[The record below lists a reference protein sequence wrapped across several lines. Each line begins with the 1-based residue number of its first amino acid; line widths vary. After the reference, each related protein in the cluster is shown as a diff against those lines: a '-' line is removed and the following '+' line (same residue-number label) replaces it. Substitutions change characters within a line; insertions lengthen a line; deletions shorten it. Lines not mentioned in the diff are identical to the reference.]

1 MGTHSKYTCTHKCEH
16 SQINKQGSRNK
27 NYANIPPWTIEMNI
41 FVLLLGKSSHFSPL
55 CGKKK
60 ESSQIHQNS
69 EIDLHIVN
77 LYDSFKGSRF
87 TASKSLNISCFGK
100 KNFLFG
106 MWKCDTFEQAPLN
119 NIFGILQ
126 NMNQHNNKG
135 FITIGEINKMKLYF
149 STRKLFFYQ
158 RMGSLPSNEIYA
170 ELNWFLTTLCAF

>member
-1 MGTHSKYTCTHKCEH
+1 
-16 SQINKQGSRNK
+16 
-27 NYANIPPWTIEMNI
+27 
-41 FVLLLGKSSHFSPL
+41 
-55 CGKKK
+55 
-60 ESSQIHQNS
+60 
-69 EIDLHIVN
+69 
-77 LYDSFKGSRF
+77 
-87 TASKSLNISCFGK
+87 
-100 KNFLFG
+100 